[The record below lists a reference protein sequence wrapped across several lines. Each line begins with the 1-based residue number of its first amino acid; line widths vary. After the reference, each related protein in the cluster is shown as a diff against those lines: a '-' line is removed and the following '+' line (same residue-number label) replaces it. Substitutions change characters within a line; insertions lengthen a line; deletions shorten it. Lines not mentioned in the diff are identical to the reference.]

1 MMAGFAS
8 VSLLLGVVGA
18 VSFYYARQANDAYID
33 LLQYYAVRANVKD
46 IAKNILRQSNSL
58 RDYLLDP
65 GDDSFE
71 DLQQDNS
78 NLSALI
84 DKTIAMDNMQDEQ
97 GFLQKLKELNQELMK
112 KSDWVVSLAKTN
124 RAQAVEYSK
133 DEVFPLVRQM
143 QSDESNVEDPKQNK
157 NAAIEKRQSTAY
169 IVVINARLITIL
181 CSIGF
186 VLSIL
191 VGITY
196 SLFISRPFVRII
208 KMAKQITFGD
218 LTGNGITTNR
228 QDEMGILTKSSRSD
242 NLPIEIKGNSHEVVM
257 INKAFDRIFAQL
269 NTLSGKVV
277 DLRLQEMNARNSH
290 AFQENAV
297 GDSHIGQAN

>member
-1 MMAGFAS
+1 MTIRQKMMAGFAS
-8 VSLLLGVVGA
+8 VSLLLGVVGG

-112 KSDWVVSLAKTN
+112 KSDWVVASRSLCM
-124 RAQAVEYSK
+124 
-133 DEVFPLVRQM
+133 EV
-143 QSDESNVEDPKQNK
+143 
-157 NAAIEKRQSTAY
+157 
-169 IVVINARLITIL
+169 
-181 CSIGF
+181 
-186 VLSIL
+186 
-191 VGITY
+191 
-196 SLFISRPFVRII
+196 VRIFSG
-208 KMAKQITFGD
+208 T
-218 LTGNGITTNR
+218 LNNR
-228 QDEMGILTKSSRSD
+228 VFLM
-242 NLPIEIKGNSHEVVM
+242 
-257 INKAFDRIFAQL
+257 F
-269 NTLSGKVV
+269 
-277 DLRLQEMNARNSH
+277 
-290 AFQENAV
+290 
-297 GDSHIGQAN
+297 